1 VTPPLQLHHLDDD
14 LLVVDKPAGLLAVPG
29 RGEDKQDCLSARVQ
43 KIYPDALVVH
53 RLDMATSG
61 LMLMARNPNAQR
73 VLSLAFAERRVHKRY
88 TAVVHGV
95 MTSPLNTLADADGWR
110 LIALPI
116 AVDWPNRPL
125 RVINHDSGK
134 PSQTRWRIDS
144 YSGQDPQ
151 TQTTRLQLEPLT
163 GRSHQLRVHLQALGH
178 PIVGDALYGPLP
190 DPSLRANSPSLRA
203 QRGNPS
209 PSTADMDCRA
219 ALAMTQNA
227 ALAMTQNAALA
238 MTQNAALAMTQNAAL
253 AMTAGFESRLR
264 LHASALAFDHPVTGL
279 KLRFD
284 SLVPF

>member
-1 VTPPLQLHHLDDD
+1 MTPALQFHHLDAD
-14 LLVVDKPAGLLAVPG
+14 LLVVNKPAGLLAVPG

-43 KIYPDALVVH
+43 RIYPNALVVH

-61 LMLMARNPNAQR
+61 LMLMARNPLAQR

-88 TAVVHGV
+88 VAVVHGL
-95 MTSPLNTLADADGWR
+95 MTLPLNTLADADGWR
-110 LIALPI
+110 LIDLPI

-125 RVINHDSGK
+125 RVINHDAGK
-134 PSQTRWRIDS
+134 PSQTRWRMD
-144 YSGQDPQ
+144 YQDAPS
-151 TQTTRLQLEPLT
+151 QTTRLQLEPLT

-190 DPSLRANSPSLRA
+190 DPSLRA

-219 ALAMTQNA
+219 ALAMTEG
-227 ALAMTQNAALA
+227 LDCR
-238 MTQNAALAMTQNAAL
+238 AALAMTQNAAL

-264 LHASALAFDHPVTGL
+264 LHASALAFDHPVTGEAL
-279 KLRFD
+279 AFD